1 VTEIERWTGELLLT
15 AWWSAIRSQSLCIHP
30 EIVVVLPFVSAQRR
44 ERKESGDRRV
54 KEGVLGAKKVF
65 CSNSY

>member
-1 VTEIERWTGELLLT
+1 
-15 AWWSAIRSQSLCIHP
+15 
-30 EIVVVLPFVSAQRR
+30 VVLPFVSAQRR

-54 KEGVLGAKKVF
+54 KEGALGAKKVF